1 MQPDADDA
9 PTAPCDKCEM
19 SIPTD
24 ADRCPVCGYRPAGYS
39 PRLLRV
45 GEIFFCFTAV
55 VSLLIFITGVTRIA
69 PGLPTDVLSQMAIVM
84 PYTTGISGFFI
95 YYLHGKR
102 QTKPTDSSAFE

>member
-1 MQPDADDA
+1 MEPDADDT

-19 SIPTD
+19 SIPMD

-45 GEIFFCFTAV
+45 GEAFFALTAL
-55 VSLLIFITGVTRIA
+55 VSLVVFVAGVTRVA
-69 PGLPTDVLSQMAIVM
+69 PGLPTDVLSQMAIVT
-84 PYTTGISGFFI
+84 PYTTGISGFFV